1 MIDFTVDTEIA
12 RQPGDV
18 FAYVSDPGNLSNWQ
32 TNTVSAVTETGGPVG
47 VGTRI
52 REVHSA
58 PGGKELESLVEVSE
72 YEPGRVFALQVL
84 EGTPIHARITFE
96 PIEPGTVMHFRAYG
110 QLERLMRLASPI
122 LGRMLQRQFTDD
134 CARLKALLE
143 S

>member
-32 TNTVSAVTETGGPVG
+32 TNTISAVAETAGPVG
-47 VGTRI
+47 VGTRF

-72 YEPGRVFALQVL
+72 YEPARHLRASGPRGHTRPRAHHLLSPSSPGRSCTSAP
-84 EGTPIHARITFE
+84 TASS
-96 PIEPGTVMHFRAYG
+96 TV
-110 QLERLMRLASPI
+110 
-122 LGRMLQRQFTDD
+122 
-134 CARLKALLE
+134 
-143 S
+143 